1 MTIIIGSCIMVE
13 SPFSAVQLLWINMI
27 MDTFAAFALATESPN
42 PSVLQGK
49 PWKPD
54 SKILTGAVWR

>member
-1 MTIIIGSCIMVE
+1 MVE